1 MELNITLEEPKR
13 EPQKKLGQS
22 AAYRSFIEAGYKPWA
37 VVSTKTMDNNP
48 LYTSILNEKD
58 KYIIQTLT
66 GVNEDGTYATGKA
79 RNKTTLIM
87 ILVKK

>member
-1 MELNITLEEPKR
+1 
-13 EPQKKLGQS
+13 
-22 AAYRSFIEAGYKPWA
+22 
-37 VVSTKTMDNNP
+37 MDNNP